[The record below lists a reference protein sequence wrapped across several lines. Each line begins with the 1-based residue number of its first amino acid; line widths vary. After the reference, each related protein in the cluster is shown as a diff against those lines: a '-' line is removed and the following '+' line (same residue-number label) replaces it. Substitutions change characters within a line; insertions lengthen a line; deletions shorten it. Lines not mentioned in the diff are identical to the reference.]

1 MWAVVIGEFA
11 AQGNFLKVT
20 ENLFRQQQTHKHRSL
35 QRFTKKNVNCAF
47 HTFFF
52 FQQSGLCS
60 HVGNDPSSVLEV
72 T

>member
-35 QRFTKKNVNCAF
+35 QRFKKKKVNCAF

-52 FQQSGLCS
+52 FFSNKVVCAAM
-60 HVGNDPSSVLEV
+60 LEMIPPQF
-72 T
+72 